1 MSTNA
6 PLPPNFRAPTWAT
19 GEFRRSI
26 LLFVMGFAVIG
37 WLVFDVAPKFS
48 QKPVRAQKVQGPDA
62 YVPQAAA
69 PGEARSVRYEG
80 VLEKV
85 KDGTSIDDQDES
97 YKYLIRTLARMEP
110 AQLSKDAKSV
120 EYAYFSKLTP
130 ELRGQTA
137 KILAM
142 YLQSNPIRVDGAPG
156 GVNFIHRTYLMD
168 LSGNEG
174 YVVDLLEPPG
184 EMESRTLVGMDAVFL
199 KLGMYESKRGSVQA
213 PLFVGRSL
221 HVVKERVASDPVSQ
235 LSGTMLAVV
244 GAAAMLVILALTSFM
259 FRKGPKRPAPPQ
271 GPALSLE
278 SLKS

>member
-85 KDGTSIDDQDES
+85 KDGTSIDDQDQPYQYVVRALS
-97 YKYLIRTLARMEP
+97 RMDA
-110 AQLSKDAKSV
+110 AQMTKDAKAV
-120 EYAYFSKLTP
+120 DYQYFSKMP
-130 ELRGQTA
+130 VEMRGETV
-137 KILAM
+137 KITGLF
-142 YLQSNPIRVDGAPG
+142 LQSNPIRVDA
-156 GVNFIHRTYLMD
+156 
-168 LSGNEG
+168 
-174 YVVDLLEPPG
+174 
-184 EMESRTLVGMDAVFL
+184 
-199 KLGMYESKRGSVQA
+199 
-213 PLFVGRSL
+213 
-221 HVVKERVASDPVSQ
+221 
-235 LSGTMLAVV
+235 
-244 GAAAMLVILALTSFM
+244 
-259 FRKGPKRPAPPQ
+259 
-271 GPALSLE
+271 
-278 SLKS
+278 